1 MPLLIEPEVLAT
13 LLNDKKVLPVDAR
26 FSLSDRR
33 QGRDF
38 YRQGHIPGAV
48 YVDLE
53 EDLSGPVV
61 SGKTGRHPLP
71 DKKKFAKKL
80 REWGI
85 KRKTTVIVY
94 DDGSHAMAARA
105 WWQLRWAGVKK
116 VLVLHGGIKAWQAAR
131 YPMTCDLPER
141 FGTDFEPSFRGMP
154 VIQADELLS
163 DLDSGKLTLID
174 ARGHERFSGR
184 KEPLDHRAGHIPTA
198 KCRPFMDN
206 MDDSGRFLSKK
217 ELKRQFADL
226 VANGSMPVHYCGSGV
241 TACHNLLA
249 MEYAGIGGS
258 VLYPGSWSEW
268 IVDPERPVV
277 TEFEPTE

>member
-1 MPLLIEPEVLAT
+1 MSLLIEPEVLAT
-13 LLNDKKVLPVDAR
+13 LLNDKKVLPMDAR

-33 QGRDF
+33 QGKEL

-48 YVDLE
+48 FADLE
-53 EDLSGPVV
+53 EDLSGPVI
-61 SGKTGRHPLP
+61 SGQTGRHPLP

-105 WWQLRWAGVKK
+105 WWQLRWAGIKK

-131 YPMTCDLPER
+131 YPMTTDIPDR
-141 FGTDFEPSFRGMP
+141 SGTDFEPSFKGMP
-154 VIQADELLS
+154 VVQVDELLLHLE
-163 DLDSGKLTLID
+163 DGRYTLID

-184 KEPLDHRAGHIPTA
+184 KEPLDLRAGHIPTA
-198 KCRPFMDN
+198 ICHPFMDN

-217 ELKRQFADL
+217 ELRKQFRCL
-226 VANGSMPVHYCGSGV
+226 VEEDSLPVHYCGSGV
-241 TACHNLLA
+241 TACQNLLA
-249 MEYAGIGGS
+249 MEYAGIEGS
-258 VLYPGSWSEW
+258 ALYPGSWSEW
-268 IVDPERPVV
+268 ITDPERPVV
-277 TEFEPTE
+277 TEFEPFE